1 MLFYLAF
8 LVLCQFQWSGTDTL
22 YIYIYIYIFY
32 FFFFFFRYVPCFSLK
47 FGTKDD
53 WPKIAHFRLKH
64 TRRKQRAKQRRK
76 RQSLFPSFC
85 VSFEFVGV
93 EHMKSKVNIEFG
105 TLFLRRRGQ
114 TNHIL
119 DLSTV

>member
-1 MLFYLAF
+1 MEWYRQPYIVIFF
-8 LVLCQFQWSGTDTL
+8 DL
-22 YIYIYIYIFY
+22 YH
-32 FFFFFFRYVPCFSLK
+32 VFSLK

-64 TRRKQRAKQRRK
+64 TRRKQRVKQRRK

-85 VSFEFVGV
+85 VSFELVGV

-105 TLFLRRRGQ
+105 TLF
-114 TNHIL
+114 
-119 DLSTV
+119 

>member
-1 MLFYLAF
+1 M
-8 LVLCQFQWSGTDTL
+8 VPTP
-22 YIYIYIYIFY
+22 YIVC
-32 FFFFFFRYVPCFSLK
+32 FFVCFVFRYVPCFSLK
-47 FGTKDD
+47 VGTKDD

-93 EHMKSKVNIEFG
+93 EHIKSKVNIEFG